1 MEVKASIRG
10 YLGYLWIKIMFH
22 ELSRKIPE
30 DRDQYL
36 EMMEGS
42 PWWIS
47 SKGIARGFIP
57 PGFCGRTVSELAGTV
72 PKRVMAKAKE
82 SQGFC
87 MERDIQLG
95 EPRVALILSRVGV
108 TNLER
113 IIRLGPTRDCGGNSV
128 TESEFYS
135 NFGI

>member
-1 MEVKASIRG
+1 MEEKASIKRYSG
-10 YLGYLWIKIMFH
+10 SLWIKILFH

-36 EMMEGS
+36 EMMEGF
-42 PWWIS
+42 PWWLS
-47 SKGIARGFIP
+47 LKGIARGFIP
-57 PGFCGRTVSELAGTV
+57 PGFCGRTVSELAETV
-72 PKRVMAKAKE
+72 PKRVVAKAKE
-82 SQGFC
+82 NQGFL

-95 EPRVALILSRVGV
+95 ETRVALILSRVGV

-113 IIRLGPTRDCGGNSV
+113 IIRLGPTRDYGGNSV

-135 NFGI
+135 SSGI